1 MLMAQGVSSGLN
13 IINLASGGENA
24 GTIAAYNEAYNA
36 QAQKYATLDAKTTA
50 ESNISAINQD
60 KILSNID
67 IQMSQ
72 QEAEASAQVSAAV
85 AGVSGS
91 SVDAGMYQIGAN
103 ASMQVAQAE
112 AKADQLTEQQ
122 LASVNSAQ
130 TNYNS
135 IQDPHS
141 ASAFEAGIA
150 GVGQAVG
157 SMSSQDFA
165 NMEAQLSTDSEVG
178 STAASA

>member
-1 MLMAQGVSSGLN
+1 
-13 IINLASGGENA
+13 
-24 GTIAAYNEAYNA
+24 
-36 QAQKYATLDAKTTA
+36 
-50 ESNISAINQD
+50 
-60 KILSNID
+60 
-67 IQMSQ
+67 MSQ

-91 SVDAGMYQIGAN
+91 SIDAGMYQIGAN

-122 LASVNSAQ
+122 LASINSAQ

-135 IQDPHS
+135 IQDPYS
-141 ASAFEAGIA
+141 ASAFDAGIA
-150 GVGQAVG
+150 GAGQAVG